1 MKYIIEIEDEPF
13 EHGSKKLYRTSGFNS
28 LVFDAEGL
36 RRLKPYDESEAEM
49 RGAEKAWEMAYKL
62 YAPFGEG
69 GMSNDE
75 LRECFNSASLTKITK
90 MPYQEVAEKYE
101 AWTKKHDEIRVGD
114 EVGSKVFNIT
124 GVVTS
129 LSEDR
134 LIVISRS
141 GTTNNWHINTV
152 KKTGR
157 HFPEVED
164 FMRKLRE

>member
-13 EHGSKKLYRTSGFNS
+13 ERGSKKLYRTSGFNS

-49 RGAEKAWEMAYKL
+49 RDVEKAWEIVRKIFL
-62 YAPFGEG
+62 YTDNG
-69 GMSNDE
+69 GMSYDE
-75 LRECFNSASLTKITK
+75 IYECFGLHDFESIAKLS
-90 MPYQEVAEKYE
+90 YQEVAEKYE

-129 LSEDR
+129 CSEDR
-134 LIVISRS
+134 VIVVSRN
-141 GTTNNWHINTV
+141 GTTNNWHVNTV

-164 FMRKLRE
+164 FMRKMRE

>member
-1 MKYIIEIEDEPF
+1 MKYIIELEDQPF
-13 EHGSKKLYRTSGFNS
+13 ERGSEKLYRTSGFNS

-49 RGAEKAWEMAYKL
+49 RGAEKAWGISKNIL
-62 YAPFGEG
+62 LDIDDG
-69 GMSNDE
+69 GMSYDE
-75 LRECFNSASLTKITK
+75 IYECFGLRELTNVAKLS
-90 MPYQEVAEKYE
+90 YQEVAEKYE
-101 AWTKKHDEIRVGD
+101 AWVKKHDEIRVGD

-134 LIVISRS
+134 LIVVSRS
-141 GTTNNWHINTV
+141 GTTNNWHIKTV